1 MRWRLISHLS
11 LNHVS
16 LSSGGLA
23 ALKELLALYDLRRT
37 AVSAR
42 HIAGIV
48 GIEQRPAVHWLP
60 GRPFATFV
68 RGVEVRLTFDE
79 AHYVGTS
86 LATFVRVLDT
96 FFGLFVRLNS
106 FVQLT
111 AVSGRTGEE
120 ILRCKP
126 RSAESTLA

>member
-1 MRWRLISHLS
+1 
-11 LNHVS
+11 
-16 LSSGGLA
+16 
-23 ALKELLALYDLRRT
+23 
-37 AVSAR
+37 
-42 HIAGIV
+42 
-48 GIEQRPAVHWLP
+48 
-60 GRPFATFV
+60 
-68 RGVEVRLTFDE
+68 VRLTFDE

>member
-1 MRWRLISHLS
+1 MA

-16 LSSGGLA
+16 LSRGGLA
-23 ALKELLALYDLRRT
+23 ALKELLTLYDLRRT
-37 AVSAR
+37 PVSAR

-48 GIEQRPAVHWLP
+48 AIEQRPAVHWLP

-79 AHYVGTS
+79 AHYVGAS

-96 FFGLFVRLNS
+96 FLGLFVRLNS